1 MLLLF
6 FYLRY
11 NMEKWCLCIRWVG
24 EMIIVFIIGVYFYL
38 GFRDKGVWFKDLFNN
53 SSLGGLFKGCSFSFD

>member
-1 MLLLF
+1 
-6 FYLRY
+6 
-11 NMEKWCLCIRWVG
+11 MEKWCLCIRWVG

-38 GFRDKGVWFKDLFNN
+38 GFRVKGVWFKDLFNN